1 MTSTQASE
9 RDAEQT
15 TERRLLRPDE
25 LASFLGIPLATI
37 YQWRSRGDGPPG
49 LRVGRHV
56 RYRIEDVER
65 WLDEQR
71 DRHTSARPRA

>member
-37 YQWRSRGDGPPG
+37 YQWRSRGNGPCG
-49 LRVGRHV
+49 IRVGRHV

-71 DRHTSARPRA
+71 DRHTSAHPRA